1 MMKKHLDL
9 KSWFF
14 FLLAFYCFQP
24 VSAQKTEVT
33 PVCKLQKIV
42 VFTDK
47 AMITKEVTVSVKRGE
62 NIIRISGITSNLMDE
77 SVQVNLMGQSDL
89 GISELIVDETF
100 LNKTEQPELQ
110 KLQTTLNGINEQIK
124 EGNNQISVLTNLNE
138 FLNKVNP
145 FPQSQKITTTD
156 IEVHTKFLEKSLSAN
171 LDRKASIEQKL
182 KKLNENKVAVEKEI
196 ANLGPD
202 KNKSKSIVIHL
213 LSGSEKNG
221 LKFGFTYLTTSAG
234 WMPQYEAKA
243 DYATSKIDFIYSA
256 AIWQSTGEDWTGVN
270 LEISTA
276 QPFVYG
282 NTPELSGWYLDIYT
296 PRAYMTKLIR
306 KSEEMSA
313 PRPELLMQ
321 REQVQ
326 EDVNLFKKA
335 EINEENTSFS
345 FVLPRKVD
353 IVSDGQP
360 HKILVTNSI
369 ADAVLTYFTVPK
381 LVQNAF
387 LKANM
392 KNPFQ
397 FPLLTGPIGVFFDQ
411 KLVGTTSLTETVL
424 PDGEID
430 LSLGIDDG
438 IKIERKLQKKNTDY
452 AGIFS
457 KETKIA
463 YEYVIELTNGKNK
476 EVKIDLNDQF
486 PISRNEKIKVEME
499 APKGG
504 DATVSD
510 EGIISWKI
518 TLAPGAKKTI
528 PVKYSIAY
536 PKDVTV
542 TGL

>member
-1 MMKKHLDL
+1 MKKHLSL
-9 KSWFF
+9 KLSIFI
-14 FLLAFYCFQP
+14 LLALNCTHR
-24 VSAQKTEVT
+24 VSAQKTEVI

-47 AMITKEVTVSVKRGE
+47 AMITKEATISVKRGE
-62 NIIRISGITSNLMDE
+62 NIIRISGITSNLVDQ
-77 SVQVNLMGQSDL
+77 SVQVNLMGQSDI
-89 GISELIVDETF
+89 GISEVVVDETY
-100 LNKTEQPELQ
+100 LSKTEQPELQ
-110 KLQTTLNGINEQIK
+110 KLQTTLIGINEQIK

-156 IEVHTKFLEKSLSAN
+156 IEVHTKFLEKSLASN
-171 LDRKASIEQKL
+171 LDRKASIELKL
-182 KKLNENKVAVEKEI
+182 KKLNEEKVAIEKEI

-221 LKFGFTYLTTSAG
+221 LKIGFTYLTTSAG
-234 WMPQYEAKA
+234 WTPQYEAKA

-256 AIWQSTGEDWTGVN
+256 AIWQSTGEDWIGAN

-282 NTPELSGWYLDIYT
+282 NTPELAGWYLDIYT
-296 PRAYMTKLIR
+296 PRAYMTKSIR

-313 PRPELLMQ
+313 APRPVLME
-321 REQVQ
+321 RAEIQ
-326 EDVNLFKKA
+326 EDVNLFKKT

-369 ADAVLTYFTVPK
+369 ADAVLTYFTIPK

-387 LKANM
+387 LKAKL

-397 FPLLTGPIGVFFDQ
+397 FPLLTGPIGVFFEQ
-411 KLVGTTSLTETVL
+411 KLVGTTSLNETVL
-424 PDGEID
+424 PDGEIN
-430 LSLGIDDG
+430 LSLGIDEG

-457 KETKIA
+457 KETKVA
-463 YEYVIELTNGKNK
+463 YEYVIEMTNGKSK
-476 EVKIDLNDQF
+476 EVTIDLNDQF

-499 APKGG
+499 APKSG
-504 DATVSD
+504 DATIND
-510 EGIISWKI
+510 EGIISWKV
-518 TLAPGAKKTI
+518 TLPPGAKKSI
-528 PVKYSIAY
+528 PIKYSISY

>member
-1 MMKKHLDL
+1 MKKHLNL
-9 KSWFF
+9 KSGIII
-14 FLLAFYCFQP
+14 LLAFYCIQQ

-42 VFTDK
+42 VFNDK
-47 AMITKEVTVSVKRGE
+47 AMITKEASVSVKRGE
-62 NIIRISGITSNLMDE
+62 NIIRISGITSNLVDQ
-77 SVQVNLMGQSDL
+77 SVQVNLMGQTDV
-89 GISELIVDETF
+89 GISEVVVDETF
-100 LNKTEQPELQ
+100 LSKTEQPELQ
-110 KLQTTLNGINEQIK
+110 KLQTSLNGIIEQIK

-145 FPQSQKITTTD
+145 FPQSQKITTAD

-171 LDRKASIEQKL
+171 LDRKASIELKL
-182 KKLNENKVAVEKEI
+182 KKLNDEKVAIEKEI

-202 KNKSKSIVIHL
+202 KNKSKSILIHL

-221 LKFGFTYLTTSAG
+221 LKIGFTYLTSSAG
-234 WMPQYEAKA
+234 WLPQYEAKA
-243 DYATSKIDFIYSA
+243 DYAASKIDFIYSA
-256 AIWQSTGEDWTGVN
+256 SIWQSTGEDWIGAN

-296 PRAYMTKLIR
+296 PRAYMTKSIR

-313 PRPELLMQ
+313 LRPVLME

-326 EDVNLFKKA
+326 EDVNLFKKT

-353 IVSDGQP
+353 IVSDGHP
-360 HKILVTNSI
+360 HQILVTNSI
-369 ADAVLTYFTVPK
+369 AQAEMTYFTVPK

-387 LKANM
+387 LKA
-392 KNPFQ
+392 KLKKPFQ

-411 KLVGTTSLTETVL
+411 KLVGTAALNETVL
-424 PDGEID
+424 PDGEIN
-430 LSLGIDDG
+430 LSLGVDEG

-457 KETKIA
+457 KETKVT
-463 YEYVIELTNGKNK
+463 YEYVIELTNGKSK
-476 EVKIDLNDQF
+476 EVTIDLNDQF

-504 DATVSD
+504 DATIND
-510 EGIISWKI
+510 EGIISWKV
-518 TLAPGAKKTI
+518 TLAPGAKKSI

>member
-9 KSWFF
+9 KSWVF

-89 GISELIVDETF
+89 GISELVVDETF

-145 FPQSQKITTTD
+145 FPLSQKITTTD
-156 IEVHTKFLEKSLSAN
+156 IEVHTKFLEKSLFTN
-171 LDRKASIEQKL
+171 LDRKAAIEVKL
-182 KKLNENKVAVEKEI
+182 KKLNEDKVAVEKEI

-256 AIWQSTGEDWTGVN
+256 AIWQSTGEDWTGAN

-313 PRPELLMQ
+313 PRPVLME
-321 REQVQ
+321 RAEVQ
-326 EDVNLFKKA
+326 EDVNLFKKT

-369 ADAVLTYFTVPK
+369 ADAVLTNFTVPK
-381 LVQNAF
+381 LIQNAF
-387 LKANM
+387 LKAKL

-397 FPLLTGPIGVFFDQ
+397 FPLLTGPIRVFFDQ
-411 KLVGTTSLTETVL
+411 KMVGTTSLNETVL
-424 PDGEID
+424 PDGEIN
-430 LSLGIDDG
+430 LSLGIDEG

-463 YEYVIELTNGKNK
+463 YEYVIELTNGKSK
-476 EVKIDLNDQF
+476 EVTIDLNDQF

>member
-1 MMKKHLDL
+1 MKKHLDL
-9 KSWFF
+9 KSWIII
-14 FLLAFYCFQP
+14 LLAFYCFLP
-24 VSAQKTEVT
+24 VSAQKTEIS

-42 VFTDK
+42 VFNDK
-47 AMITKEVTVSVKRGE
+47 AMITKEATVSVKRGE
-62 NIIRISGITSNLMDE
+62 NIIRISGITSNLMDQ
-77 SVQVNLMGQSDL
+77 SVQVNLMGQSDI
-89 GISELIVDETF
+89 GISEVVVDETY

-110 KLQTTLNGINEQIK
+110 KLQTTLNGINDQIK

-145 FPQSQKITTTD
+145 FPQSQKVSTID
-156 IEVHTKFLEKSLSAN
+156 LEVHAKFLEKSLSTN
-171 LDRKASIEQKL
+171 LDRKAAIEMKL
-182 KKLNENKVAVEKEI
+182 KKLNEDKVAVEREI
-196 ANLGPD
+196 ANMGPD

-213 LSGSEKNG
+213 ISGSEKNG
-221 LKFGFTYLTTSAG
+221 LKIGFTYLATSVG
-234 WMPQYEAKA
+234 WLPQYEAKA

-256 AIWQSTGEDWTGVN
+256 SIWQSTGEDWIGAN

-296 PRAYMTKLIR
+296 PRAYMTKSIM
-306 KSEEMSA
+306 KSEDMSAA
-313 PRPELLMQ
+313 PRPVLME
-321 REQVQ
+321 REEVQ
-326 EDVNLFKKA
+326 EDANLFKKT

-353 IVSDGQP
+353 ILSDGQP

-387 LKANM
+387 LKAKM

-411 KLVGTTSLTETVL
+411 KLVGTSSLDETVL
-424 PDGEID
+424 PDGEIN
-430 LSLGIDDG
+430 LSLGIDEG

-452 AGIFS
+452 SGIFS
-457 KETKIA
+457 KETKVD
-463 YEYVIELTNGKNK
+463 YEYAIELTNGKSK
-476 EVKIDLNDQF
+476 EVTIDLNDQF

-504 DATVSD
+504 DATVND
-510 EGIISWKI
+510 EGIISWKV
-518 TLAPGAKKTI
+518 TLAPGAKKSI